1 MANVTYLIGAGA
13 SAGKRNAAEILEGLP
28 CVADIK
34 RRLETLIYA
43 FQIAKFPDD
52 FEGRNA
58 QLELNTL
65 KDWGNAQNTIIED
78 LKKLKIICE
87 NNATIDT
94 YAKKLR
100 LKSDYAGLAYI
111 ERLLTFYFIIEQIL
125 LPPDSRY
132 DTFLASVLE
141 EGMLFPEHIKVISWN
156 YDSQFEIA
164 FDDYEQNFRLNIG
177 SKINTKED
185 QQCDIIKI
193 NGSACFDKM
202 EYLPIMRKKWLKK
215 IENSKAELKT
225 VDTVKVEILL
235 GDIIT
240 LYKLFV
246 FHSNPT
252 RRNNTQLSFAFDD
265 THYNNAIYNHVNE
278 IMSNTDVLV
287 IIGYT
292 FPFFNRE
299 IDRKILKNLKPN
311 AKIYIQDL
319 YPERIQQSLKAVLP
333 NVVDENITPLKQV
346 DQFFLPPEL

>member
-13 SAGKRNAAEILEGLP
+13 SAGKRKGADILEGLP

-34 RRLETLIYA
+34 RRLEILISA
-43 FQIAKFPDD
+43 FQMAKFPDD
-52 FEGRNA
+52 FDWRNV
-58 QLELNTL
+58 QLDLNSL
-65 KDWGNAQNTIIED
+65 EDWENAKNTIIED
-78 LKKLKIICE
+78 LKEFKSICD

-111 ERLLTFYFIIEQIL
+111 ERLLTFYFILEQIL

-132 DTFLASVLE
+132 DTFLASILE
-141 EGMLFPEHIKVISWN
+141 EGMLFPEYIKVISWN

-164 FDDYEQNFRLNIG
+164 FNEYEQSFDLNIG
-177 SKINTKED
+177 NKINVKED
-185 QQCDIIKI
+185 KKYDIIKI
-193 NGSACFDKM
+193 NGSARFDRM
-202 EYLPIMRKKWLKK
+202 EYLPIMRKKWIEK
-215 IENSKAELKT
+215 IENSKEELKT
-225 VDTVKVEILL
+225 LDTVKLQILL

-240 LYKLFV
+240 LYKSFV

-265 THYNNAIYNHVNE
+265 THYNNVIYNHVNE

-287 IIGYT
+287 VIGYT

-299 IDRKILKNLKPN
+299 IDRKILNHLRPQVKV
-311 AKIYIQDL
+311 YIQDK
-319 YPERIQQSLKAVLP
+319 YPNRIKQNFRAVKNTIPEGHIELK
-333 NVVDENITPLKQV
+333 EET